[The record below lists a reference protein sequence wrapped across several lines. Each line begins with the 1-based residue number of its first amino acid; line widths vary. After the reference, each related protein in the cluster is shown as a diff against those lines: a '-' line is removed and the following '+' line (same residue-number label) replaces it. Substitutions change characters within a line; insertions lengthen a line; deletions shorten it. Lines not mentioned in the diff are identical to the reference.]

1 MVKIG
6 FNWLTLVWIRIRYS
20 QYDEVQGQMWNVKS
34 KLVAFFQRLVFYGH
48 LEAFSGKVQENWPCL
63 TFVFT
68 LGNMFLQFMEVPGGC
83 PGASKHWS
91 SKIFLN
97 KTSFRGLG
105 PPPLNAGQVLYL
117 DLCATLG
124 VSLAA
129 LLSYMVLKLKEIM
142 GGLYNFNV

>member
-1 MVKIG
+1 
-6 FNWLTLVWIRIRYS
+6 
-20 QYDEVQGQMWNVKS
+20 
-34 KLVAFFQRLVFYGH
+34 
-48 LEAFSGKVQENWPCL
+48 
-63 TFVFT
+63 
-68 LGNMFLQFMEVPGGC
+68 MFLQFMEVPGGC

-91 SKIFLN
+91 SKIFFN

-105 PPPLNAGQVLYL
+105 PPPLNAGQVSCL

-142 GGLYNFNV
+142 GGLYNFNM